1 MRINHSWMVSLAFFL
16 VAVVVATWLYPRLPV
31 EVPTHWDFNGH
42 VNGYMSRFWGAAF
55 PALMILAIAGLTW
68 ILPAISPRRFEI
80 RPFAQVYVLLML
92 ATQGLVLVLGLA
104 TLLAAAGYA
113 IPMPKLGALGA
124 GALFKILGNYMGK
137 LRKNFFVGI
146 RSPWTLASDAVWERT
161 HRVAGWLFMLAGL
174 LVVVLTL
181 AGGPPW
187 LTLTLLIAAGL
198 IPYGYSLVIYKR
210 LQRDD

>member
-1 MRINHSWMVSLAFFL
+1 MRTSRSWMVSLAFFL
-16 VAVVVATWLYPRLPV
+16 VAVAVAMWLYPRLPARV
-31 EVPTHWDFNGH
+31 AVHWDIHGRVDN
-42 VNGYMSRFWGAAF
+42 YMPRLWSASF
-55 PALMILAIAGLTW
+55 PALMILALAGLTW

-80 RPFAQVYVLLML
+80 RPFAQVYALLML
-92 ATQGLVLVLGLA
+92 ATQGLVLVLGMA

-113 IPMPKLGALGA
+113 IPMPALGALGA
-124 GALFKILGNYMGK
+124 GALYMILGNYMGK

-181 AGGPPW
+181 AGGPLW
-187 LTLTLLIAAGL
+187 LTLALLVAAGL
-198 IPYGYSLVIYKR
+198 IPYGYSLAVYKR
-210 LQRDD
+210 LQRDE